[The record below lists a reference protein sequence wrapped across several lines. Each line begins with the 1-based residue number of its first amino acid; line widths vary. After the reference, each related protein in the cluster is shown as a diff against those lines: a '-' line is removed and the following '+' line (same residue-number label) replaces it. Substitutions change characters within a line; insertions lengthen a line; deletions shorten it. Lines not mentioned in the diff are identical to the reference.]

1 MSVYIT
7 VFYIAIS
14 KSYNLSSHPSRV
26 IMQH

>member
-1 MSVYIT
+1 MSV
-7 VFYIAIS
+7 YIAIS